1 MAAVVARMNATILA
15 MIIVSATA
23 WWAMPTLQI
32 QVVDF
37 MSFVGWALP
46 TIPYRLAACGPN
58 DDQGHDFWRIG
69 MTTMI
74 KEVYEAFKAAGVD
87 EEKAGAA
94 AKALTELREESRLRG
109 IEDRLTK
116 VESDLK
122 LLRWMVGFNLALT
135 AAVLLK
141 LLV

>member
-1 MAAVVARMNATILA
+1 
-15 MIIVSATA
+15 
-23 WWAMPTLQI
+23 
-32 QVVDF
+32 
-37 MSFVGWALP
+37 
-46 TIPYRLAACGPN
+46 
-58 DDQGHDFWRIG
+58 